1 MAAELA
7 RRADLRIIP
16 EQPEAPRLTTELP
29 GPRSKAWV
37 ARDEAV
43 TSPSYTRLYPLVID
57 HAVGCTITDPD
68 GNVFLDMTSGIAVL
82 QAGHC
87 HPYVVEAIERQT
99 RRYTHMCGC
108 DWYLDV
114 MAELSERLA
123 RTAPWDGPARVYM
136 GNSGAEAVEGALKL
150 ARYHTGR
157 KHVIAFYGAFHGRTS
172 GALSLTCSKY
182 VQRKH
187 FMFVPEVSHVVYPDP
202 YRGAESGD
210 EALVERTLSDIDR
223 LFQRKID
230 PSEVAAIFVEPIQ
243 GEGGYI
249 VPPRGFL
256 RRLRDLCDRHG
267 ILLVADE
274 IQTGMGRTGKLWCM
288 EHEEVEPDIVTSAKG
303 IAGGLPLGAV
313 IARESVMTW
322 KPGSHG
328 STFGGNPV
336 ACAASLATMDLL
348 EAGMMEH
355 GARMGERLLSGL
367 RALVEEFECVGDA
380 RGLGLM
386 TAIDVVRDRA
396 AKEADGELRD
406 KISIECYRRGM
417 VTLPAGESCLRFA
430 PALNVTEEQVDKALA
445 ILRDAVAAV
454 SPIV

>member
-1 MAAELA
+1 MAAEAATRDELWT
-7 RRADLRIIP
+7 IP
-16 EQPEAPRLTTELP
+16 NQPDAPRLVTELP
-29 GPRSKAWV
+29 GPKSKAWV
-37 ARDEAV
+37 ARDEVV
-43 TSPSYTRLYPLVID
+43 TSPSYTRLYPLVRD

-68 GNVFLDMTSGIAVL
+68 GNVFLDMSSGIAVL

-87 HPYVVEAIERQT
+87 HPYVIEAIERQA

-123 RTAPWDGPARVYM
+123 KKAPWNGPSRVYF

-150 ARYHTGR
+150 ARYHTGK

-202 YRGAESGD
+202 YRGAEDGD
-210 EALVERTLSDIDR
+210 DALVERTLSDINR
-223 LFQRKID
+223 IFRHKVD

-249 VPPRGFL
+249 VPPARFL
-256 RRLRDLCDRHG
+256 PALRELCDKHG

-274 IQTGMGRTGKLWCM
+274 IQTGMGRTGKTWC
-288 EHEEVEPDIVTSAKG
+288 VENWDVAPDIVTSAKG
-303 IAGGLPLGAV
+303 IASGLPLGAV
-313 IARESVMTW
+313 IAREEVMSW

-328 STFGGNPV
+328 STFGGNPI
-336 ACAASLATMDLL
+336 ACAASLAVMDLL
-348 EAGMMEH
+348 DAGMMEH
-355 GARMGERLLSGL
+355 GARMGQRLLAGL
-367 RALVEEFECVGDA
+367 RDVADRFEFIGDA

-386 TAIDVVRDRA
+386 TAIDVVKDPETKTPDGKTRDA
-396 AKEADGELRD
+396 
-406 KISIECYRRGM
+406 ISVECYKRGM
-417 VTLPAGESCLRFA
+417 VTLPAGESCLRFV
-430 PALNVTEEQVDKALA
+430 PALNVTEQQVDKAVA
-445 ILRDAVAAV
+445 ILGDAVAAV
-454 SPIV
+454 AG